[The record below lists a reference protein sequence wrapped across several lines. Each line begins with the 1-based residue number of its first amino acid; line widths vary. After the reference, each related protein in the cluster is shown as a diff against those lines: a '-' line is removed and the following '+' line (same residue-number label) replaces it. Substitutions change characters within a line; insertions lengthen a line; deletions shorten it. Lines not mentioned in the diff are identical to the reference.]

1 MWDSM
6 KGAQP
11 FIKTMEISIDAATPE
26 TYKITRRGGDWNL
39 LMDNLEFIN
48 TIDTIEVVI
57 FSFVVQNDNYKE
69 ILKLHDLKQKLSNK
83 KVKIQYYKVLNWGNL
98 TDEQYEE
105 KAVWKKE
112 HHNYSEFETI
122 WKQMLKETNSL
133 HTLQGEV

>member
-11 FIKTMEISIDAATPE
+11 FIKTMEISIDASTKE
-26 TYKITRRGGDWNL
+26 TYKVTRRGGDWDL
-39 LMDNLEFIN
+39 LMRNLEFIN
-48 TIDTIEVVI
+48 TIDTIEMVI

-69 ILKLHDLKQKLSNK
+69 ILKLHDLKEKLSNK

-105 KAVWKKE
+105 KVVWKK
-112 HHNYSEFETI
+112 NILIILSL
-122 WKQMLKETNSL
+122 KQYGNRC
-133 HTLQGEV
+133 